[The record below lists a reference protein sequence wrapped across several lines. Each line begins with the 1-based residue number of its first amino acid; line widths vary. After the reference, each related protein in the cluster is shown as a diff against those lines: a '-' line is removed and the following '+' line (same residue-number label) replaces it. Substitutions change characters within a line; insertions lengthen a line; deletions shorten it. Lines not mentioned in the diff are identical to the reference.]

1 MALVLNYLISFK
13 KWYFY
18 FIYLIGFWRKKCA
31 LRDKMCVCMSVF
43 LCKVKNGNPFITS
56 TTNFQLPSQ
65 LPYFPWRN
73 HFVSGF
79 LSLCPQAD
87 FSVPSSRPNIIN
99 IKGISFSTKQNLSFS
114 IYNVFF
120 PWLSG
125 CFYQFIIFYFYNI
138 WIQLFFSQFT

>member
-31 LRDKMCVCMSVF
+31 LRDKMCVCMCVCMSVF

-65 LPYFPWRN
+65 LPYFPWRPGGGGRN

-79 LSLCPQAD
+79 LSL
-87 FSVPSSRPNIIN
+87 FTSRFLWTQLTSKHNKY
-99 IKGISFSTKQNLSFS
+99 KGYFIFDQTEL
-114 IYNVFF
+114 I
-120 PWLSG
+120 L
-125 CFYQFIIFYFYNI
+125 FYIHIM
-138 WIQLFFSQFT
+138 LFFSHDFLAVSISLSL